1 MSTTYCIFIASRSG
15 DYAWNN
21 GKNVRKL
28 ILKCVKIAPFQ
39 TYGSAH
45 VYIFKFQP

>member
-1 MSTTYCIFIASRSG
+1 MSTNITRFIASRSG

-21 GKNVRKL
+21 GKNVRKI
-28 ILKCVKIAPFQ
+28 ILKCVKIAPSQ